1 MTITTQQ
8 HAIDLMPQLRDILEL
23 PRDLDLPPLW
33 SIVFQASQA
42 DSGWKVTA
50 QLDSRDLSDRG
61 QWDALKV
68 WSSGVEPVL
77 GEPMAHGA
85 GMYPSGAWRRVAVT
99 VVVAEVAVEI
109 WAHVDSLFEPPQ
121 PEPVHLT
128 GAFADFLLGEE
139 VAQ

>member
-23 PRDLDLPPLW
+23 PRDLDLPHLYQVTLAATDGVP
-33 SIVFQASQA
+33 
-42 DSGWKVTA
+42 GWVVKA
-50 QLDSRDLSDRG
+50 QLDTLP
-61 QWDALKV
+61 DAESWEALRA
-68 WSSGVEPVL
+68 WASGAEPTL
-77 GEPMAHGA
+77 DEPMTAHY
-85 GMYPSGAWRRVAVT
+85 MPSGFYRRAAVT
-99 VVVAEVAVEI
+99 VVVAEVSVEI